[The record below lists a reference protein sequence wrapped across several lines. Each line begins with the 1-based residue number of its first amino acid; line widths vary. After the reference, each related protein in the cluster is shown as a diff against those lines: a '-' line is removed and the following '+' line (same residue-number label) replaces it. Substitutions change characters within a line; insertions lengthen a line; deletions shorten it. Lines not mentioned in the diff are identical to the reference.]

1 MLALDLL
8 LVQVL
13 NLGAEL
19 PLQVLQHGDE
29 VGRLRLVRG
38 RRHVGEE
45 REVGLLLQQG
55 RRHLPRPL
63 IVLALQR
70 AQGLGD
76 GLDGLG
82 EVLVHRQVGLL
93 LGLARH
99 GGGLHVRGDRGYLAV
114 VDLDLR
120 REALRLRFG
129 LLEPRVHQRVLLL
142 RLGEALLLLRR
153 DVDAELLEAR
163 VLHLLL
169 VLLLLRLRHHA
180 LEQLHDLL
188 HGGDPLPGFQGGAEV
203 RERTDGEAAQEC
215 RRRLHCV

>member
-82 EVLVHRQVGLL
+82 EVLVHRQVFLL
-93 LGLARH
+93 LSVPRH
-99 GGGLHVRGDRGYLAV
+99 LGRLHVRGSRGDLV
-114 VDLDLR
+114 VVGRDLR
-120 REALRLRFG
+120 RQPLRLRLG
-129 LLEPRVHQRVLLL
+129 LLELRAEQPLLL
-142 RLGEALLLLRR
+142 QHLVEALLLLRR
-153 DVDAELLEAR
+153 DVGAELLEGG